1 MYKIKVMGRYSKIT
15 NRLTHK
21 ILTLFKNYH
30 KIGRNDTWD
39 MCSIKNGLLEFDV
52 DISAAYGSD
61 NYVVDGAADEGVN
74 DDHTPT
80 VFISFELP
88 KNPDWQEVKCDL
100 TDVIRHEIE
109 HLTQSGKNL
118 VEGKFIEDDQK
129 LRWALANDLLPEH
142 HYFLLPKEVDA
153 MLQGLN
159 ARRAVAKRSLSVEVD
174 SYLRKVLDDSK
185 LRQIVKQV
193 WNYRCKALSLPN
205 II

>member
-1 MYKIKVMGRYSKIT
+1 MGNYRKLT
-15 NRLTHK
+15 NRLVHK
-21 ILTLFKNYH
+21 TLMLFKNYH
-30 KIGRNDTWD
+30 EMGRNNTWD
-39 MCSIKNGLLEFDV
+39 ICCVQNGLLEFDMDV
-52 DISAAYGSD
+52 SVTYNSD
-61 NYVVDGAADEGVN
+61 SYVVDGATDEGVEE
-74 DDHTPT
+74 DHTPT
-80 VFISFELP
+80 LFIAFELP
-88 KNPDWQEVKCDL
+88 TNPNWQEVKCDL

-118 VEGKFIEDDQK
+118 VEGKYMEDDQK
-129 LRWALANDLLPEH
+129 LRFAIANELLPEH

-159 ARRAVAKRSLSVEVD
+159 ARRAVTRRSLSVEVD

-193 WNYRCKALSLPN
+193 WNYRCTALSLPN